1 MDCHS
6 DFNFIKGNVKTKLN
20 IATLVPSL
28 NRPIPSPLSPLSL
41 SLSLSLSLALS
52 LRFGAMRR
60 KMRLIAAARLA
71 GTRTP
76 SA

>member
-41 SLSLSLSLALS
+41 SLSLALS